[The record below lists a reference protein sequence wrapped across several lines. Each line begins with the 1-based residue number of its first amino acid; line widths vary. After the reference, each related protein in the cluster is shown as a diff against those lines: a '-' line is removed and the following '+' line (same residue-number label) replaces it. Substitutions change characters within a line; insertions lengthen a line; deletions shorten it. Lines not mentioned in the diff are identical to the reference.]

1 MPKDSDRRELTREE
15 LEQEQKEK
23 FKTFF
28 TTSVAQVP
36 EEMIPHAAQPDRK
49 HGLLSRFFA
58 KKEKARSQDPPE
70 QEEVLWAETPIAP
83 TGEILLDSAPGPVRE
98 ESGGGPALTPRPLLE
113 DLTLQLEG
121 PPEEPAPKAEAKPAA
136 PAPKADTKPAA
147 MTFKAEEK
155 PRTERSAPPV
165 LKVTPPKSGTRPHPK
180 TVRVPDAEDKELAK
194 LRDMLEVMGPQP
206 VQPARP
212 APAPSP
218 APEED
223 KEVTQQ
229 VGGFHFFGVGE
240 DEAPRGQTP
249 PPGLDDTMSLE
260 LHEED
265 GQEPEAPAAP
275 AKEKAAPE
283 HMAKGRRKKNRS
295 QPAPAAPER
304 QEEPAEAPAAAPEQP
319 APAEELPQTP
329 EEAARALEHT
339 VAALNL
345 RCALSGILALALI
358 WAGLVYEGILPPM
371 AGLNP
376 AVAPAAFMGAVLLL
390 LAGAL
395 AVSRNTMRDGLLG
408 LVKAP
413 SYDTMPALAGAAALV
428 QAAVAMLNPD
438 VYQSTTLTLMSGA
451 AALALF
457 LNNLGSRLLAVS
469 VRDGYKVASSGV
481 AHEGAYRAQDK
492 DLIRTLAPTLEEKD
506 PWILLS
512 RPMEGDGSFL
522 EQSFGPRAG
531 EKKVQ
536 TLARVLLGCAAVGAV
551 WMLLTGKGLNG
562 AAAALASILCLGAPL
577 SSTLIAGLTA
587 LRTERTAGALG
598 AVIPGWAG
606 IEELNGIDTIQVD
619 AGELFTPESAQLEDI
634 RIFKGGRIDRAILYT
649 ASVLN
654 QGCNTLSRLF
664 RTIIADRTDILPP
677 VKDLERH
684 TGLGF
689 SAWCDNNRILIGT
702 RAYMEQEGVALPEA
716 SYEARH
722 SQDGQL
728 QILYLAVAGNMY
740 AMFVLRYIGGKHAAR
755 CLSILQKE
763 NIRLMVTCQDP
774 SLTAEKIAAAYHL
787 PDGLVTVLDEAQCKA
802 LAPAVSAVGNA
813 PCCMLHLKGFTSLTG
828 GLRAAQRAQAAESA
842 GVAIQMVST
851 GFSAL
856 IGLLLSY
863 SGSVGTLSLLV
874 VLMYQAAWSALGMV
888 AAAMKQ
894 HN

>member
-1 MPKDSDRRELTREE
+1 
-15 LEQEQKEK
+15 
-23 FKTFF
+23 
-28 TTSVAQVP
+28 
-36 EEMIPHAAQPDRK
+36 
-49 HGLLSRFFA
+49 
-58 KKEKARSQDPPE
+58 
-70 QEEVLWAETPIAP
+70 
-83 TGEILLDSAPGPVRE
+83 
-98 ESGGGPALTPRPLLE
+98 
-113 DLTLQLEG
+113 
-121 PPEEPAPKAEAKPAA
+121 
-136 PAPKADTKPAA
+136 

-155 PRTERSAPPV
+155 PRAERPAPPV

-283 HMAKGRRKKNRS
+283 HMARGRRKKNRS

-304 QEEPAEAPAAAPEQP
+304 QEEEPAEAPAAAPEQP
-319 APAEELPQTP
+319 APTEELPQTP

>member
-1 MPKDSDRRELTREE
+1 M
-15 LEQEQKEK
+15 
-23 FKTFF
+23 
-28 TTSVAQVP
+28 
-36 EEMIPHAAQPDRK
+36 
-49 HGLLSRFFA
+49 
-58 KKEKARSQDPPE
+58 
-70 QEEVLWAETPIAP
+70 
-83 TGEILLDSAPGPVRE
+83 
-98 ESGGGPALTPRPLLE
+98 
-113 DLTLQLEG
+113 QLEG
-121 PPEEPAPKAEAKPAA
+121 PPEEPAPKAEVKPAAPAPKAEAKPAAPAPKAEVKPAAPAPKAETKPAA

-155 PRTERSAPPV
+155 PRAERPAPPV

-283 HMAKGRRKKNRS
+283 HMARGRRKKNRS

-304 QEEPAEAPAAAPEQP
+304 QEEEPAEAPAAAPEQP
-319 APAEELPQTP
+319 APTEELPQTP

-619 AGELFTPESAQLEDI
+619 AGELFTHRRAPSWRTSASS
-634 RIFKGGRIDRAILYT
+634 RA
-649 ASVLN
+649 AGS
-654 QGCNTLSRLF
+654 
-664 RTIIADRTDILPP
+664 
-677 VKDLERH
+677 
-684 TGLGF
+684 TGL
-689 SAWCDNNRILIGT
+689 S
-702 RAYMEQEGVALPEA
+702 
-716 SYEARH
+716 
-722 SQDGQL
+722 
-728 QILYLAVAGNMY
+728 
-740 AMFVLRYIGGKHAAR
+740 
-755 CLSILQKE
+755 SI
-763 NIRLMVTCQDP
+763 P
-774 SLTAEKIAAAYHL
+774 
-787 PDGLVTVLDEAQCKA
+787 
-802 LAPAVSAVGNA
+802 PA
-813 PCCMLHLKGFTSLTG
+813 C
-828 GLRAAQRAQAAESA
+828 
-842 GVAIQMVST
+842 
-851 GFSAL
+851 
-856 IGLLLSY
+856 
-863 SGSVGTLSLLV
+863 
-874 VLMYQAAWSALGMV
+874 
-888 AAAMKQ
+888 
-894 HN
+894 

>member
-1 MPKDSDRRELTREE
+1 M
-15 LEQEQKEK
+15 
-23 FKTFF
+23 
-28 TTSVAQVP
+28 
-36 EEMIPHAAQPDRK
+36 
-49 HGLLSRFFA
+49 
-58 KKEKARSQDPPE
+58 
-70 QEEVLWAETPIAP
+70 
-83 TGEILLDSAPGPVRE
+83 
-98 ESGGGPALTPRPLLE
+98 
-113 DLTLQLEG
+113 QLEG
-121 PPEEPAPKAEAKPAA
+121 PPEEPAPKAEAKPAAPAPKAEAKPAAPAPKAETKPAAPAPKAEAKPAA

-155 PRTERSAPPV
+155 PRAERPAPPV

-218 APEED
+218 TPEED

-265 GQEPEAPAAP
+265 GQEPEAPAVP

-283 HMAKGRRKKNRS
+283 HMARGRRKKNRS

-304 QEEPAEAPAAAPEQP
+304 PEEEPAEAPAAAPEQP

-395 AVSRNTMRDGLLG
+395 AVSRNAMRDGLLG

-654 QGCNTLSRLF
+654 QGCNTLSRLSAPSSRTAPISCRRSRIWNGTPGWAF
-664 RTIIADRTDILPP
+664 RPGATT
-677 VKDLERH
+677 
-684 TGLGF
+684 T
-689 SAWCDNNRILIGT
+689 
-702 RAYMEQEGVALPEA
+702 A
-716 SYEARH
+716 S
-722 SQDGQL
+722 
-728 QILYLAVAGNMY
+728 
-740 AMFVLRYIGGKHAAR
+740 
-755 CLSILQKE
+755 
-763 NIRLMVTCQDP
+763 
-774 SLTAEKIAAAYHL
+774 
-787 PDGLVTVLDEAQCKA
+787 
-802 LAPAVSAVGNA
+802 
-813 PCCMLHLKGFTSLTG
+813 
-828 GLRAAQRAQAAESA
+828 
-842 GVAIQMVST
+842 
-851 GFSAL
+851 
-856 IGLLLSY
+856 
-863 SGSVGTLSLLV
+863 
-874 VLMYQAAWSALGMV
+874 
-888 AAAMKQ
+888 
-894 HN
+894 

>member
-1 MPKDSDRRELTREE
+1 
-15 LEQEQKEK
+15 
-23 FKTFF
+23 
-28 TTSVAQVP
+28 
-36 EEMIPHAAQPDRK
+36 
-49 HGLLSRFFA
+49 
-58 KKEKARSQDPPE
+58 
-70 QEEVLWAETPIAP
+70 
-83 TGEILLDSAPGPVRE
+83 
-98 ESGGGPALTPRPLLE
+98 
-113 DLTLQLEG
+113 
-121 PPEEPAPKAEAKPAA
+121 
-136 PAPKADTKPAA
+136 

-155 PRTERSAPPV
+155 PRAERPAPPV

-218 APEED
+218 TPEED

-265 GQEPEAPAAP
+265 GQEPEAPAVP

-283 HMAKGRRKKNRS
+283 HMARGRRKKNRS

-304 QEEPAEAPAAAPEQP
+304 PEEEPAEAPAAAPEQP

-395 AVSRNTMRDGLLG
+395 AVSRNAMRDGLLG

-481 AHEGAYRAQDK
+481 AHEGAY
-492 DLIRTLAPTLEEKD
+492 
-506 PWILLS
+506 
-512 RPMEGDGSFL
+512 
-522 EQSFGPRAG
+522 GPR
-531 EKKVQ
+531 
-536 TLARVLLGCAAVGAV
+536 T
-551 WMLLTGKGLNG
+551 
-562 AAAALASILCLGAPL
+562 
-577 SSTLIAGLTA
+577 
-587 LRTERTAGALG
+587 RT
-598 AVIPGWAG
+598 
-606 IEELNGIDTIQVD
+606 
-619 AGELFTPESAQLEDI
+619 
-634 RIFKGGRIDRAILYT
+634 
-649 ASVLN
+649 
-654 QGCNTLSRLF
+654 
-664 RTIIADRTDILPP
+664 
-677 VKDLERH
+677 
-684 TGLGF
+684 
-689 SAWCDNNRILIGT
+689 
-702 RAYMEQEGVALPEA
+702 
-716 SYEARH
+716 
-722 SQDGQL
+722 
-728 QILYLAVAGNMY
+728 
-740 AMFVLRYIGGKHAAR
+740 
-755 CLSILQKE
+755 
-763 NIRLMVTCQDP
+763 
-774 SLTAEKIAAAYHL
+774 
-787 PDGLVTVLDEAQCKA
+787 
-802 LAPAVSAVGNA
+802 
-813 PCCMLHLKGFTSLTG
+813 
-828 GLRAAQRAQAAESA
+828 
-842 GVAIQMVST
+842 
-851 GFSAL
+851 
-856 IGLLLSY
+856 
-863 SGSVGTLSLLV
+863 
-874 VLMYQAAWSALGMV
+874 
-888 AAAMKQ
+888 
-894 HN
+894 

>member
-1 MPKDSDRRELTREE
+1 
-15 LEQEQKEK
+15 
-23 FKTFF
+23 
-28 TTSVAQVP
+28 
-36 EEMIPHAAQPDRK
+36 
-49 HGLLSRFFA
+49 
-58 KKEKARSQDPPE
+58 
-70 QEEVLWAETPIAP
+70 
-83 TGEILLDSAPGPVRE
+83 
-98 ESGGGPALTPRPLLE
+98 
-113 DLTLQLEG
+113 
-121 PPEEPAPKAEAKPAA
+121 
-136 PAPKADTKPAA
+136 

-155 PRTERSAPPV
+155 PRAERPAPPV

-283 HMAKGRRKKNRS
+283 HMARGRRKKNRS

-304 QEEPAEAPAAAPEQP
+304 QEEEPAEAPAAAPEQP

-802 LAPAVSAVGNA
+802 LAPAVSAVGDA